1 MTALASNDTADIAPA
16 DMSKLVQ
23 ASREIASMRSPLAR
37 HPRLTE
43 EMAQQLYAWVGQSL
57 RSAIVARFKVDQ
69 AVLDKALLAAVGE
82 AQVLPLRDPGLSR
95 SIASTEQLEMERR
108 LIAKLH
114 EAGQLRPSYMLRS
127 LREQRLSLFQISL
140 ATLGDYTTEDVRQ
153 ALDADRADLLA
164 LACAGVGVDRS
175 AFATI
180 LALVRELNGG
190 YPKGDNEKA
199 RRAFDAFG
207 VERADQ
213 AANAFRV
220 AMKPV

>member
-1 MTALASNDTADIAPA
+1 
-16 DMSKLVQ
+16 
-23 ASREIASMRSPLAR
+23 
-37 HPRLTE
+37 
-43 EMAQQLYAWVGQSL
+43 
-57 RSAIVARFKVDQ
+57 
-69 AVLDKALLAAVGE
+69 
-82 AQVLPLRDPGLSR
+82 
-95 SIASTEQLEMERR
+95 MERR

-140 ATLGDYTTEDVRQ
+140 ATRGGYTTEDVRR

-175 AFATI
+175 AFSTV

-190 YPKGDNEKA
+190 FPRGDNEKA

-207 VERADQ
+207 ADRADQ
-213 AANAFRV
+213 AATAFRM
-220 AMKPV
+220 AMAPV